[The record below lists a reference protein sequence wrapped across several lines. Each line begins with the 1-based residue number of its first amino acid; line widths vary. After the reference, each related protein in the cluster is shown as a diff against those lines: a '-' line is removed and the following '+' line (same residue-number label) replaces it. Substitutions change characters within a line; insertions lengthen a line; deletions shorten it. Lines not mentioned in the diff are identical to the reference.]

1 MDNDASD
8 TSEHR
13 PGGCELTIL
22 MPCLNEAETVGACVA
37 KAKSYLDTANI
48 DGEVLVADNGSADG
62 SQAIA
67 ARRGARVIE
76 VKRRGYGS
84 ALLGGIAA
92 ARGKYVIIGDAD
104 NSYDFSSLELFVD
117 KLRDDYE
124 LVMGNRFKG
133 GIAPGAMPLLHRHL
147 GNPLLSWIGRLFFK
161 CPIGDFHC
169 GLRGFNRES
178 IGRLNLTTTGM
189 EFASELIVKATLQR
203 LRIAE
208 VPTTLSPAGRSR
220 PPHLRPWRDGW
231 RHLRFLLLL
240 SPRWLFLYPG
250 ALLMLVGL
258 ASMIWLLPGPRRVGG
273 VTIDVHTLV
282 YSGAA
287 IVCGFQA
294 VAFSLLAKVFA
305 INARLMPRDARLDRL
320 SDVISL
326 EGGVAA
332 GLVLLVGGLA
342 TSGYALGVWESVSF
356 GPLDPVSS
364 LRIVIPGATAMVL
377 GLQVIFVGFF
387 LGVLG
392 LDRG

>member
-8 TSEHR
+8 TSAHR
-13 PGGCELTIL
+13 PGDCELTIL
-22 MPCLNEAETVGACVA
+22 LPCLNEAETVGTCVA
-37 KAKSYLDTANI
+37 KAKSYLEAAHV
-48 DGEVLVADNGSADG
+48 DGEVLVADNGSEDG

-67 ARRGARVIE
+67 VRRGARVIE

-92 ARGKYVIIGDAD
+92 ARGKYVIIGDSD
-104 NSYDFSSLELFVD
+104 NSYDFSSLELFID

-124 LVMGNRFKG
+124 LVMGNRFEG

-178 IGRLNLTTTGM
+178 TGRLNLTTTGM

-220 PPHLRPWRDGW
+220 PPHLRTWRDGW
-231 RHLRFLLLL
+231 RHLRFLLLF

-250 ALLMLVGL
+250 ALLMLAGL

-294 VAFSLLAKVFA
+294 VTFSLLAKVFA
-305 INARLMPRDARLDRL
+305 INAGLMPRDARLDRL

-364 LRIVIPGATAMVL
+364 MRIVIPGATAMVL

-392 LDRG
+392 LDRR